1 MEKLYP
7 AVVHHEDDGYWVE
20 FPTLKGCLTEGN
32 TLNGACLMAK
42 DALKEWINEKKDIGN
57 AVPEPVEIE
66 DAKKQ
71 YPNDKVIA
79 IEYDDN
85 E

>member
-1 MEKLYP
+1 MN
-7 AVVHHEDDGYWVE
+7 D
-20 FPTLKGCLTEGN
+20 
-32 TLNGACLMAK
+32 ACLMAK
-42 DALKEWINEKKDIGN
+42 DALKEWINAKKDIGN

-79 IEYDDN
+79 IECDDN